1 MREEGARGVAP
12 ASPGACTMIDRRR
25 LLLTAAAT
33 AAAAPALA
41 HAAAN
46 DADGR
51 LNALLD
57 GWFEADID
65 DNPEYATNL
74 GLDRGARSGLS
85 SRLTAISPAAIRA
98 DRDKAI
104 SRWATLRAFDQTG
117 LSEAGALNYAIAAF
131 GRETSAE
138 TSRFAY
144 GSGPGRPSP
153 YIVTQLSGAY
163 FETPDFMDNQ
173 HRVEDAAGAEA
184 FLWRLEA
191 FAGVLDGETD
201 KVRED
206 AGLGVIPPDFIIDR
220 MLPQVRTLRD
230 TPAADLA
237 MVRSLVRK
245 TAALNL
251 PGYDARAAA
260 IVDQK
265 VKPALARQIAALEA
279 IRPQATHDA
288 GVWRLPDGEA
298 FYANGLKSNTTTT
311 LSAAEIHR
319 MGQEQVAEIS
329 AEIDLILKS
338 RGYTQG
344 TVGERVQAL
353 NKDPAQLFPNTD
365 AGKEELLG
373 WLNQLVA
380 ELEPKLPSVFGR
392 LPKSHVEIRR
402 VPVSIQSGAP
412 GGYYQGPPLDGS
424 RPGAYYINLRD
435 SGNWP
440 RFALPTLTYHEASP
454 GHHLQVALQR
464 ESGELPQWRRAGGF
478 SAYNEGWALYA
489 EAVAANDLDVYAD
502 NPLGRV
508 GFLMSYLF
516 RAVRLVVDTG
526 LHAERWSRE
535 QAVEYMAASGAK
547 PLDASNSEINRYTVW
562 PGQACAYKVGHTVI
576 ARLRAE
582 AEARPGFDLRAF
594 HDKVLMNGSLPLA
607 VLEARMRA

>member
-1 MREEGARGVAP
+1 
-12 ASPGACTMIDRRR
+12 MIDRRR

-33 AAAAPALA
+33 AAVAPSLA
-41 HAAAN
+41 HAAVAAT
-46 DADGR
+46 DADAR

-65 DNPEYATNL
+65 ESPERATNL
-74 GLDRGARSGLS
+74 GLDKGARAGLS
-85 SRLTAISPAAIRA
+85 SKLSEAGPDAIRK

-144 GSGPGRPSP
+144 GAGPGRPSP
-153 YIVTQLSGAY
+153 YVVTQLSGAY

-173 HRVEDAAGAEA
+173 HRIEDAAGADA
-184 FLWRLEA
+184 FLSRLSA

-230 TPAADLA
+230 TKAADLA
-237 MVRSLVRK
+237 MIKSLVRK

-251 PGYDARAAA
+251 SGYDVRAAA
-260 IVDQK
+260 IVDQQI
-265 VKPALARQIAALEA
+265 KPALARQVAALEA

-311 LSAAEIHR
+311 LSAAEIHK
-319 MGQEQVAEIS
+319 MGKEQVAEIS
-329 AEIDLILKS
+329 AEIDAILKS
-338 RGYTQG
+338 QGYTQG
-344 TVGERVQAL
+344 TVGERIQAL
-353 NKDPAQLFPNTD
+353 NKDPAQLFANTD
-365 AGKEELLG
+365 EGKAELLV

-380 ELEPKLPSVFGR
+380 ELEPKLPTVFGR
-392 LPKSHVEIRR
+392 LPKTHVEIRR

-440 RFALPTLTYHEASP
+440 KFALPTLTYHEASP

-489 EAVAANDLDVYAD
+489 EAVAANDLDAYAD

-526 LHAERWSRE
+526 LHSERWSRE

-576 ARLRAE
+576 ARLRKDAE
-582 AEARPGFDLRAF
+582 AKPGFDLRAF

-607 VLEARMRA
+607 VLEAQMRA

>member
-1 MREEGARGVAP
+1 
-12 ASPGACTMIDRRR
+12 MIDRRR

-33 AAAAPALA
+33 AAVAPSLA
-41 HAAAN
+41 HAAAS
-46 DADGR
+46 DADAR

-65 DNPEYATNL
+65 ESPERATNL
-74 GLDRGARSGLS
+74 GLDKGARAGLS
-85 SRLTAISPAAIRA
+85 SKLGEAGPDAIRK

-144 GSGPGRPSP
+144 GAGPGRPSP
-153 YIVTQLSGAY
+153 YVVTQLSGAY

-173 HRVEDAAGAEA
+173 HRIEDAAGADV
-184 FLWRLEA
+184 FLSRLSA

-230 TPAADLA
+230 TKAADLA
-237 MVRSLVRK
+237 MIKSLVRK

-251 PGYDARAAA
+251 SGYDVRAAA
-260 IVDQK
+260 IVDQQI
-265 VKPALARQIAALEA
+265 KPALARQVAALEA

-311 LSAAEIHR
+311 LSAAEIHK
-319 MGQEQVAEIS
+319 MGKEQVAEIS
-329 AEIDLILKS
+329 AEIDAILKS
-338 RGYTQG
+338 QGYTQG
-344 TVGERVQAL
+344 AVGERIQAL
-353 NKDPAQLFPNTD
+353 NKDPAQLFANTD
-365 AGKEELLG
+365 EGKAELLV

-380 ELEPKLPSVFGR
+380 ELEPKLPTVFGR
-392 LPKSHVEIRR
+392 LPKTHVEIRR

-440 RFALPTLTYHEASP
+440 KFALPTLTYHEASP

-489 EAVAANDLDVYAD
+489 EAVAANDLNAYAD

-526 LHAERWSRE
+526 LHSERWSRE

-576 ARLRAE
+576 ARLRKDAE
-582 AEARPGFDLRAF
+582 AKPDFDLRAF

-607 VLEARMRA
+607 VLEAQMRA

>member
-1 MREEGARGVAP
+1 
-12 ASPGACTMIDRRR
+12 MIDRRR

-33 AAAAPALA
+33 AAVAPSLA
-41 HAAAN
+41 HAASG
-46 DADGR
+46 DADAR

-74 GLDRGARSGLS
+74 GLDRGARAGLS
-85 SRLTAISPAAIRA
+85 SQLTAVSPDAIRA

-104 SRWATLRAFDQTG
+104 SRWASLRAFDQTG
-117 LSEAGALNYAIAAF
+117 LSQAGALNYAIAAF

-153 YIVTQLSGAY
+153 YIVTQLSGGY

-173 HRVEDAAGAEA
+173 HRVEDAAGADA
-184 FLWRLEA
+184 FLSRLSA
-191 FAGVLDGETD
+191 FAGVLDGETE

-206 AGLGVIPPDFIIDR
+206 AGHGVIPPDFIIDR

-237 MVRSLVRK
+237 MIKSLVRK
-245 TAALNL
+245 TSALNL

-260 IVDQK
+260 IVDQQI
-265 VKPALARQIAALEA
+265 KPALARQIAALEA

-298 FYANGLKSNTTTT
+298 FYAAGLKSNTTTT
-311 LSAAEIHR
+311 LSAAEIHK
-319 MGQEQVAEIS
+319 MGKEQVAEIS

-338 RGYTQG
+338 QGYTQG
-344 TVGERVQAL
+344 TVGERIQAL

-365 AGKEELLG
+365 AGKEELLA
-373 WLNQLVA
+373 WLNQQVA
-380 ELEPKLPSVFGR
+380 ALEPKLPSVFGR
-392 LPKSHVEIRR
+392 LPKTHVEIRR

-440 RFALPTLTYHEASP
+440 KFALPTLTYHEASP

-489 EAVAANDLDVYAD
+489 EAVAANDLNAYAD

-526 LHAERWSRE
+526 LHSERWSRE
-535 QAVEYMAASGAK
+535 QAVEFMAASGAK

-562 PGQACAYKVGHTVI
+562 PGQACSYKVGHTVI

-582 AEARPGFDLRAF
+582 AEAKPGFDLRAF

-607 VLEARMRA
+607 VLEAQMRA

>member
-1 MREEGARGVAP
+1 
-12 ASPGACTMIDRRR
+12 MIDRRR

-33 AAAAPALA
+33 AAVAPTLAQAAST
-41 HAAAN
+41 

-65 DNPEYATNL
+65 ESPEHATSL
-74 GLDRGARSGLS
+74 GLDKGARAGLS
-85 SRLTAISPAAIRA
+85 SKLSEAGPDAIRK
-98 DRDKAI
+98 DRHKAA
-104 SRWATLRAFDQTG
+104 SRWEQLRAFDQSG
-117 LSEAGALNYAIAAF
+117 LSQAGALNYAIASF
-131 GRETSAE
+131 GRETAAQ

-144 GSGPGRPSP
+144 GAGPGRPSP
-153 YIVTQLSGAY
+153 YVVTQLSGSY
-163 FETPDFMDNQ
+163 FSVPDFLDNQ
-173 HRVEDAAGAEA
+173 HRIDDAAGADA
-184 FLWRLEA
+184 FLSRLEA
-191 FAGVLDGETD
+191 FSDVLDGETA
-201 KVRED
+201 KIRED

-220 MLPQVRTLRD
+220 MLPQIRTLRD
-230 TPAADLA
+230 ASAADMAMIKSLA
-237 MVRSLVRK
+237 RK
-245 TAALNL
+245 TGALNL
-251 PGYDARAAA
+251 SGYEARGVA

-265 VKPALARQIAALEA
+265 VKPALARQVAVIEAL
-279 IRPQATHDA
+279 RPQAVHDA

-298 FYANGLKSNTTTT
+298 FYAAGLKANTTTT
-311 LSAAEIHR
+311 LTAREIHALGR
-319 MGQEQVAEIS
+319 EQVAEIS
-329 AEIDLILKS
+329 AEIDAILKAQ
-338 RGYTQG
+338 GYTQG
-344 TVGERVQAL
+344 TVGERIQAL
-353 NKDPAQLFPNTD
+353 NKEPTQLFANTD
-365 AGKEELLG
+365 AGKEELLA

-380 ELEPKLPSVFGR
+380 DLEPKLPQVFGR

-489 EAVAANDLDVYAD
+489 EAVAANDLDVYAA

-526 LHAERWSRE
+526 IHSERWSRE
-535 QAVEYMAASGAK
+535 QAVQYMAASGAK
-547 PLDASNSEINRYTVW
+547 PLDASNSEINRYSVW

-576 ARLRAE
+576 ARLRKE
-582 AEARPGFDLRAF
+582 AEAKPGFDLRAF
-594 HDKVLMNGSLPLA
+594 HDAVLENGSLPLA
-607 VLEARMRA
+607 VLEQVLRRRA

>member
-1 MREEGARGVAP
+1 
-12 ASPGACTMIDRRR
+12 MIDRRR

-33 AAAAPALA
+33 AAVAPSLA
-41 HAAAN
+41 HAASG
-46 DADGR
+46 DADAR

-74 GLDRGARSGLS
+74 GLDRGARAGLS
-85 SRLTAISPAAIRA
+85 SQLTAISPDAIRK

-144 GSGPGRPSP
+144 GAGPGRPSP
-153 YIVTQLSGAY
+153 YIVTQLSGGY

-173 HRVEDAAGAEA
+173 HRVEDAAGADA
-184 FLWRLEA
+184 FLSRLEA

-237 MVRSLVRK
+237 MIKSLVRK

-251 PGYDARAAA
+251 SGYDARAAA

-265 VKPALARQIAALEA
+265 VKPALARQVAALEA
-279 IRPQATHDA
+279 VRPQATHDA

-298 FYANGLKSNTTTT
+298 FYAAGLKSNTTTT
-311 LSAAEIHR
+311 LSAAEIHK
-319 MGQEQVAEIS
+319 MGKEQVAEIS
-329 AEIDLILKS
+329 AEIDAILKS
-338 RGYTQG
+338 QGYTQG
-344 TVGERVQAL
+344 TVGERIQAL

-365 AGKEELLG
+365 AGKAELLV

-392 LPKSHVEIRR
+392 LPRTHVEIRR

-440 RFALPTLTYHEASP
+440 KFALPTLTYHEASP

-489 EAVAANDLDVYAD
+489 EAVAANDLNAYAD

-526 LHAERWSRE
+526 IHAERWSRE

-582 AEARPGFDLRAF
+582 AEAKPGFDLRAF
-594 HDKVLMNGSLPLA
+594 HDRVLADGSLPLA
-607 VLEARMRA
+607 VLEARMRG

>member
-1 MREEGARGVAP
+1 
-12 ASPGACTMIDRRR
+12 MIDRRR

-33 AAAAPALA
+33 AAVAPSLAQAAVAT
-41 HAAAN
+41 
-46 DADGR
+46 DADAR

-65 DNPEYATNL
+65 EAPERATNL
-74 GLDRGARSGLS
+74 GLDRGARAGLS
-85 SRLTAISPAAIRA
+85 SKLSEAGPGAIRK
-98 DRDKAI
+98 DRDKAV
-104 SRWATLRAFDQTG
+104 SRWATLRDFDKTG

-138 TSRFAY
+138 TARFAY
-144 GSGPGRPSP
+144 GAGPGRPSP
-153 YIVTQLSGAY
+153 YVVTQLSGGY

-173 HRVEDAAGAEA
+173 HRIEDAVGADA
-184 FLWRLEA
+184 FLSRLTA
-191 FAGVLDGETD
+191 FAGVLDGETE

-220 MLPQVRTLRD
+220 MLPQIRTLHD
-230 TPAADLA
+230 TSAADLA
-237 MVRSLVRK
+237 MVKSLTRK

-251 PGYDARAAA
+251 SGYDARAAA
-260 IVDQK
+260 IVDQQI
-265 VKPALARQIAALEA
+265 KPALARQIAALEA
-279 IRPQATHDA
+279 IRPQAVHDA

-311 LSAAEIHR
+311 LSAAEIHK
-319 MGQEQVAEIS
+319 MGREQVAEIS
-329 AEIDLILKS
+329 AEIDAILKS
-338 RGYTQG
+338 QGYTQG

-365 AGKEELLG
+365 AGKEELLA
-373 WLNQLVA
+373 WLNEQVA
-380 ELEPKLPSVFGR
+380 ALEPKLPTVFGR

-440 RFALPTLTYHEASP
+440 KFALPTLTYHEASP

-489 EAVAANDLDVYAD
+489 EAVAANDLNAYAD

-526 LHAERWSRE
+526 LHSERWSRE

-547 PLDASNSEINRYTVW
+547 PLDASNSEINRYCVW

-594 HDKVLMNGSLPLA
+594 HDKVLVNGSLPLA
-607 VLEARMRA
+607 VLEAQMRA

>member
-1 MREEGARGVAP
+1 
-12 ASPGACTMIDRRR
+12 MIDRRR

-33 AAAAPALA
+33 TVSVPVLA
-41 HAAAN
+41 EAQEPGGGQAVSGA
-46 DADGR
+46 DAR

-74 GLDRGARSGLS
+74 GLDRGPRAGLS
-85 SRLTAISPAAIRA
+85 SRLSQAGPEAIRKE
-98 DRDKAI
+98 RDKAV
-104 SRWATLRAFDQTG
+104 SRWTTLRGFDRTG
-117 LSEAGALNYAIAAF
+117 LDEAGSLNYAIAAF
-131 GRETSAE
+131 GRETAAE
-138 TSRFAY
+138 TARFAY
-144 GSGPGRPSP
+144 GAGPGRPSP
-153 YIVTQLSGAY
+153 YVVTQLSGGY

-173 HRVEDAAGAEA
+173 HRVEDAAGADA
-184 FLWRLEA
+184 FLSRLEA
-191 FAGVLDGETD
+191 FAGVLDGETE

-206 AGLGVIPPDFIIDR
+206 AGLGVVPPDFIIDR
-220 MLPQVRTLRD
+220 MLPQIRTLRD
-230 TPAADLA
+230 TPAADMA
-237 MVRSLVRK
+237 MIRSLARK
-245 TAALNL
+245 TATLNL
-251 PGYDARAAA
+251 SGYDARAAA

-279 IRPQATHDA
+279 IRPDAVHDA

-298 FYANGLKSNTTTT
+298 FYANGLKANTTTT
-311 LSAAEIHR
+311 LSAREIHALGR
-319 MGQEQVAEIS
+319 EQVAEIS
-329 AEIDLILKS
+329 AEIDAILKS

-353 NKDPAQLFPNTD
+353 NKEPAQLFPNTD
-365 AGKEELLG
+365 AGKEELLA

-380 ELEPKLPSVFGR
+380 ELEPKLPQVFGR

-440 RFALPTLTYHEASP
+440 KFALPTLTYHEASP

-489 EAVAANDLDVYAD
+489 EAVAANDLDVYAND
-502 NPLGRV
+502 PLGRV

-526 LHAERWSRE
+526 VHSERWSRE

-576 ARLRAE
+576 ARLRTAAE
-582 AEARPGFDLRAF
+582 GRPGFDLRAF
-594 HDKVLMNGSLPLA
+594 HDRVLENGSLPLA
-607 VLEARMRA
+607 VLEGIMTTDAA

>member
-1 MREEGARGVAP
+1 
-12 ASPGACTMIDRRR
+12 MIDRRR

-33 AAAAPALA
+33 AAVAPSLA
-41 HAAAN
+41 HAASGEA
-46 DADGR
+46 DAR

-57 GWFEADID
+57 GWFEADVD
-65 DNPEYATNL
+65 EAPERATNL
-74 GLDRGARSGLS
+74 GLDRGTRAGLS
-85 SRLTAISPAAIRA
+85 SKLSEAGPEAIRK
-98 DRDKAI
+98 DRDKAV
-104 SRWATLRAFDQTG
+104 SRWATLRAFDRTG

-131 GRETSAE
+131 GRETAAE
-138 TSRFAY
+138 TARFAY
-144 GSGPGRPSP
+144 GAGPGRPSP
-153 YIVTQLSGAY
+153 YVVTQLSGAY

-173 HRVEDAAGAEA
+173 HRIEDAAGADA
-184 FLWRLEA
+184 FLSRLSA

-220 MLPQVRTLRD
+220 MLPQVRTLHD
-230 TPAADLA
+230 TSAADLA
-237 MVRSLVRK
+237 MVRSLAK
-245 TAALNL
+245 KAAALNL
-251 PGYDARAAA
+251 TGYDARAAA
-260 IVDQK
+260 IIDQQI
-265 VKPALARQIAALEA
+265 KPALARQVAALEA
-279 IRPQATHDA
+279 IRPQAVHDA

-319 MGQEQVAEIS
+319 MGREQVAEIS
-329 AEIDLILKS
+329 AEIDAILKS
-338 RGYTQG
+338 QGYTQG
-344 TVGERVQAL
+344 TVGERIQAL

-365 AGKEELLG
+365 AGKEELLA
-373 WLNQLVA
+373 WLNEQVA
-380 ELEPKLPSVFGR
+380 ALEPKLPSVFGR

-440 RFALPTLTYHEASP
+440 KFALPTLTYHEASP

-489 EAVAANDLDVYAD
+489 EAVAANDLNAYAD

-547 PLDASNSEINRYTVW
+547 PLDASNSEINRYCVW
-562 PGQACAYKVGHTVI
+562 PGQACSYKVGHTVI

-582 AEARPGFDLRAF
+582 AEGRPGFDLRAF
-594 HDKVLMNGSLPLA
+594 HDKVLVNGSLPLA
-607 VLEARMRA
+607 VLEAQMRG